1 MKNSFQNN
9 APKMKF
15 FFQEIF
21 RKYEKIHRKN
31 VGMLTFSKETLTETS
46 IIILSFLT
54 QIEQE
59 IISIYWMKEIEIRM
73 TSLSNDKYFQSK
85 I

>member
-1 MKNSFQNN
+1 MRSFSFKKSFVNTKKFTE
-9 APKMKF
+9 KMRVYSHLV
-15 FFQEIF
+15 
-21 RKYEKIHRKN
+21 RKALI
-31 VGMLTFSKETLTETS
+31 ETS
-46 IIILSFLT
+46 IMILSFLT

-59 IISIYWMKEIEIRM
+59 ISIYWMKEIKIRM

>member
-1 MKNSFQNN
+1 MKNSIQNN

-15 FFQEIF
+15 FVQEIF

-31 VGMLTFSKETLTETS
+31 AGMLTFSKETLTETS

-59 IISIYWMKEIEIRM
+59 ISIYWMKEIEIRM

>member
-1 MKNSFQNN
+1 MRVYSHLV
-9 APKMKF
+9 
-15 FFQEIF
+15 
-21 RKYEKIHRKN
+21 RKALI
-31 VGMLTFSKETLTETS
+31 ETS
-46 IIILSFLT
+46 IMILSFLT

-59 IISIYWMKEIEIRM
+59 ISIYWMKEIKIRM

>member
-1 MKNSFQNN
+1 MKNSFQND

-15 FFQEIF
+15 FVQEIF

-31 VGMLTFSKETLTETS
+31 AGMLTFSKETLTETS

-59 IISIYWMKEIEIRM
+59 ISIYWMKEIEIRM

>member
-1 MKNSFQNN
+1 
-9 APKMKF
+9 MKF